1 MLFNKLS
8 DYEKDAIDRYI
19 DYYTEDFSYGD
30 RAPLRKILQYWNT
43 EKVNLYH
50 LLNDSLMYSE
60 NIEFEASENILNG
73 YMNELLENSSFRRK
87 INACINDAINE
98 NKISWGEYN
107 SLSNL
112 FFPDILVVNK
122 YTGANRKIKFSDD
135 FILNMQQGMKI
146 TKILSKLATYFNLD
160 EEYEEF
166 RLKHSQILNTKKL
179 SGELVF
185 SIHPLDFMTMSD
197 NASGWT
203 SCMSWKEN
211 GCYRRGTVEMMN
223 SSSVVV
229 VYLKSHNKD
238 MKLCDNYFWNNKK
251 WRELFIVNPDFITNI
266 KGYPYIADNL
276 TLKALEIL
284 TNLAT
289 KNWNAT
295 YEIKNRSYEHRE
307 PIYLNKEDESL
318 YATLFFETNTMYN
331 DFDAT
336 YHFGNFSE
344 FMFNNGSYWYNYS
357 GVANCMCC
365 GNIEEFGGDWEEE
378 EGGYLICLNCSDTFA
393 CDCCGSRCSGEQFE
407 IDGYVV
413 CRECYEDR
421 AVYCYDDEDYH
432 LSDYTEQINL
442 TGTFNGLDYDCK
454 MINVSEDCDFSEFG
468 LDEEYFTH
476 PVRENTKSWCNKHYV
491 LVSDC
496 TQKGLELFGIYS
508 EKEAKEYERL
518 HSLTLSQRS
527 DVRWGRA
534 EVIENEFGQL
544 GVKYLDVKYLFSSD
558 YETREVKDIGV
569 LIDSITP
576 IEC

>member
-8 DYEKDAIDRYI
+8 DYEKDAINRYI
-19 DYYTEDFSYGD
+19 DYYTEDYSSNT
-30 RAPLRKILQYWNT
+30 RAPLSKILRYWNT

-60 NIEFEASENILNG
+60 NIEFEASADILNG
-73 YMNELLENSSFRRK
+73 YMNELLENSSFRQK
-87 INACINDAINE
+87 INSCINDALNE
-98 NKISWGEYN
+98 HKLTWGEYN
-107 SLSNL
+107 SLANL

-122 YTGANRKIKFSDD
+122 YTGSGRKIKFSDD
-135 FILNMQQGMKI
+135 FTLDMQQGMKI

-166 RLKHSQILNTKKL
+166 RLEHSQVLNTKKL

-229 VYLKSHNKD
+229 VYLKSHSKD
-238 MKLCDNYFWNNKK
+238 MQLCDNYFWNNKK

-289 KNWNAT
+289 KNWNAN
-295 YEIKNRSYEHRE
+295 YEVKNINYEHE
-307 PIYLNKEDESL
+307 ETIYLHEEDETL
-318 YATLFFETNTMYN
+318 YTTLLFDTDAMYN

-336 YHFGNFSE
+336 YHFGNFSKL
-344 FMFNNGSYWYNYS
+344 MFNNSSHWYNYS

-365 GNIEEFGGDWEEE
+365 GNIEEFGGGDCEEE
-378 EGGYLICLNCSDTFA
+378 EEGYLICLHCSDTFI
-393 CDCCGSRCSGEQFE
+393 CDCCGSRCSGEQLE
-407 IDGYVV
+407 VDGYMV
-413 CRECYEDR
+413 CRECYEDKV
-421 AVYCYDDEDYH
+421 VYCHDDEDYH
-432 LSDYTEQINL
+432 LSEYTEQISL

-454 MINVSEDCDFSEFG
+454 TINVSENCDFSEFG
-468 LDEEYFTH
+468 LEEEYFTR
-476 PVRENTKSWCNKHYV
+476 PIRENTKSWCNRHYV

-496 TQKGLELFGIYS
+496 TPKGLELFGIYS
-508 EKEAKEYERL
+508 EVGAKKYEKL
-518 HSLTLSQRS
+518 HSLTLSQRH
-527 DVRWGRA
+527 DVYRGRA
-534 EVIENEFGQL
+534 ELIENNFGQPD
-544 GVKYLDVKYLFSSD
+544 VRYLYDVGYKTP
-558 YETREVKDIGV
+558 EIKDIGILV
-569 LIDSITP
+569 NSVDLI
-576 IEC
+576 EW